1 MIKKINDNLSL
12 HYETFFPYSK
22 NVQSRNYRVLIG
34 IGGNIGNSKRRF
46 EKLFNIL
53 ENRIKISLPISVP

>member
-1 MIKKINDNLSL
+1 VIKKINDNLSL

-53 ENRIKISLPISVP
+53 TKNRQMNILATH